1 MNFLAVRLLVWFV
14 SLAIFPLPV
23 TLLPRSFQVEVLQCI
38 NLDALPQERP
48 LDLDRTERVVAYL
61 EQAEKKEID
70 PWLRDDLRIAWI
82 TAKWSQH
89 GVPEWSWHRNS
100 PPHSAATYQVLSC
113 LPDEVWPR
121 ILAKR
126 KSQLGSLY
134 SAVYDEND
142 LLRKGDFGAEPFA
155 PKKPVRSERGKIAAS
170 VVEVKRAA

>member
-1 MNFLAVRLLVWFV
+1 MNCLLTRFV
-14 SLAIFPLPV
+14 LWLV
-23 TLLPRSFQVEVLQCI
+23 TLALFPVPVNLYARSFEVEVLQRI
-38 NLDALPQERP
+38 SLGALPQERA
-48 LDLDRTERVVAYL
+48 LVETEQEGRTERVLAYL

-89 GVPEWSWHRNS
+89 GVPEWAWHRYS
-100 PPHSAATYQVLSC
+100 PAHSAATYQVLSC

-142 LLRKGDFGAEPFA
+142 LLREEGSSAGPLP
-155 PKKPVRSERGKIAAS
+155 PKKPARSEPGRIAA
-170 VVEVKRAA
+170 KKAA